1 MIFWLRLLSFGL
13 PETNRTARDS
23 LRVDARN
30 EQGENKVNEVEEE
43 VEVGVVKEIEEVKME
58 KVKMGVVEE
67 VEKVKVEEGEAGP
80 EGGSATKPAN
90 QGSSGV
96 TKKREE
102 RAIEKVIIFLVEFYV
117 QCMSKVITHA
127 MHIQSDPSCNAC
139 PK

>member
-1 MIFWLRLLSFGL
+1 MIKPHGYYNLEGILGYGCVCMIFWLRLLSFGL

-30 EQGENKVNEVEEE
+30 EQGENKVNEV
-43 VEVGVVKEIEEVKME
+43 GVVKEVEE
-58 KVKMGVVEE
+58 VKMGVVEE
-67 VEKVKVEEGEAGP
+67 VEKVEVEEGEAGP
-80 EGGSATKPAN
+80 EGGRPAAGSATKPAN

-117 QCMSKVITHA
+117 QCTSK
-127 MHIQSDPSCNAC
+127 
-139 PK
+139 